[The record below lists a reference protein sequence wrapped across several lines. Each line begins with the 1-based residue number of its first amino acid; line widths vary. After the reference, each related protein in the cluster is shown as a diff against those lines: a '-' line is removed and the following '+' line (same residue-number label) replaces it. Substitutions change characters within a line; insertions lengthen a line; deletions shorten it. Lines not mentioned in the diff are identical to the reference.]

1 MAEEFQRNGDPPLD
15 LFGGAA
21 TPNYRPLIKW
31 GILIVALIAVFAL
44 VSFLRGIYTD
54 LLWFDSLGVRSVY
67 SKVILTR
74 IVAFVAGAAVFAV
87 GLAIALWFAY
97 RYSRGE
103 VVLPVSPGIA
113 DLVRKGTVWG
123 PVAVI
128 FGLSLAF
135 GALFAS
141 RWELFLRFVNSVRFH
156 QVDPISGQVLPL
168 LDPVF
173 GRNISFYVFDL
184 PLLSFTQG
192 WVLGALIVILIAGLV
207 LQFANYA
214 VRGLNFELTTAVKVQ
229 VSVVAALIMFAIAWG
244 HWLDRWEVVLS
255 DRGAVFGAAFTDITA
270 RKPALLIL
278 TIVAGASGVLMLV
291 NAYMKSVRILV
302 GAGALWLVL
311 FVALGFAWPAAVQQF
326 RVTPN
331 EFVKEDVYIQRNM
344 DFTRA
349 AFGLAD
355 ITEKFYAAESTVTS
369 EMIRD
374 NLETINNI
382 RLWDG
387 RPLSDVFRQI
397 QLLRPY
403 YDFKGAD
410 VDRYTI
416 GGEYRQVLLSA
427 REVAPERLPDES
439 QTWLN
444 RKLFYTHGIGVAMS
458 PVTEFTPEG
467 RPIFFAKDIPSDGV
481 LPVGIEGST
490 GEPDLLVLNPRIYYG
505 ENTTEYVVANS
516 NTPELDYQT
525 TEGVTIRASYT
536 GTGGVGLSSYF
547 RKLAYAWQMRDVNI
561 LISGEI
567 TSDSVIQ
574 YRRTIQERIST
585 IAPFLML
592 DQDPYIVIAEGQLF
606 WIQDAYTTTDHYPY
620 SDPEGDE
627 LTSRFNYIRNSVKV
641 VLDAHNGSL
650 NFYIWDPQDP
660 IVRTYDKIF
669 PGLFDDASSMPESL
683 RAHVRYPQDLF
694 ATQAEKY
701 IKYHMK
707 LPLDFYN
714 NEDLWANANEKFGQ
728 GDILQPVEPYYV
740 IMKLPGEEQ
749 EEFVLLFPYTPNQ
762 RQNLIGWLAARSD
775 GENYGKMVAFNF
787 PKDVNVDGPEQ
798 VEARIDNDQDISA
811 WFTLRCAQGSICI
824 RGNLLVI
831 PLADTL
837 LYAEPVYIQ
846 AEGVIFP
853 ELKRVILATQDK
865 VVMEDSL
872 GLALAALTGDQS
884 LVSVGGVANG
894 LEVPPPPTVP
904 TPAGGAPS
912 GLHSL
917 QLQVQVVTD
926 AIGLIKD
933 ELTQLEEVLQRLLE
947 STGEFTEGE

>member
-1 MAEEFQRNGDPPLD
+1 MAEEFERNGDPPMD
-15 LFGGAA
+15 IFGGGVP
-21 TPNYRPLIKW
+21 TNYRPLLKW
-31 GILIVALIAVFAL
+31 GGLIVALIAAFAL
-44 VSFLRGIYTD
+44 LSFLRGIYTD
-54 LLWFDSLGVRSVY
+54 LLWFDALGVRSVY
-67 SKVILTR
+67 SKVIVTR
-74 IVAFVAGAAVFAV
+74 IAAFAIGAAVFAA
-87 GLAIALWFAY
+87 GLAVSLWFAHKY
-97 RYSRGE
+97 TVGE
-103 VVLPVSPGIA
+103 VALPVPPDLA
-113 DLVRKGTVWG
+113 DLIRKAIIWG
-123 PVAVI
+123 SVAFIVV
-128 FGLSLAF
+128 LSIVF
-135 GALFAS
+135 GAVFAS
-141 RWELFLRFVNSVRFH
+141 RWELFLRFVNSVSFGE
-156 QVDPISGQVLPL
+156 P
-168 LDPVF
+168 DPVF
-173 GRNISFYVFDL
+173 NRDISFYVFDL
-184 PLLSFTQG
+184 PVLSFTQG
-192 WVLGALIVILIAGLV
+192 WLLGALIAILIAGLV
-207 LQFANYA
+207 LQFVNYR

-255 DRGAVFGAAFTDITA
+255 DRGTVFGAAFTDIHA

-278 TIVAGASGVLMLV
+278 TIVATASGVLMLV
-291 NAYMKSVRILV
+291 NAYMRSVRILV
-302 GAGALWLVL
+302 GAAALWLVL
-311 FVALGFAWPAAVQQF
+311 TVLLAAAWPAAVQQF

-331 EFVKEDVYIQRNM
+331 EFVKESEYIQRNM

-349 AFGLAD
+349 AFGLEG
-355 ITEKFYAAESTVTS
+355 ITENFYPAESTVTS
-369 EMIRD
+369 EIIRD
-374 NLETINNI
+374 NLQTVNNI
-382 RLWDG
+382 RLWDS
-387 RPLSDVFRQI
+387 RPLSDVYRQL

-410 VDRYTI
+410 VDRYNI
-416 GGEYRQVLLSA
+416 GGQYRQVLLSA
-427 REVAPERLPDES
+427 REVAPERLPTES
-439 QTWLN
+439 QTWVN
-444 RKLFYTHGIGVAMS
+444 RKLVYTHGIGVAMS

-467 RPIFFAKDIPSDGV
+467 RPIYFAKDIPSDGV
-481 LPVGIEGST
+481 LPVGLEDST
-490 GEPDLLVLNPRIYYG
+490 GDPDLLVLNPRIYYG
-505 ENTTEYVVANS
+505 ENTTDYIVANS

-525 TEGVTIRASYT
+525 TEGELVRTNYEGR
-536 GTGGVGLSSYF
+536 GGKERGGVRLSSYI
-547 RKLAYAWQMRDVNI
+547 RKLAYAWQMGDINL

-592 DQDPYIVIAEGQLF
+592 DEDPYIVVAEGQLF
-606 WIQDAYTTTDHYPY
+606 WIQDAYTVTDQYPY

-627 LTSRFNYIRNSVKV
+627 LTSTFNYIRNSVKV
-641 VLDAHNGSL
+641 VLDAHHGSL
-650 NFYIWDPQDP
+650 DFYIWDPQDP
-660 IVRTYDKIF
+660 IVRTYDRIF
-669 PGLFDDASSMPESL
+669 PGLFKKDEPMPESL
-683 RAHVRYPQDLF
+683 RAHVRYPQGLF
-694 ATQAEKY
+694 VAQADKY

-728 GDILQPVEPYYV
+728 TDNLQPVEPYYV
-740 IMKLPGEEQ
+740 IMKLPGEEH

-787 PKDVNVDGPEQ
+787 PKAANVDGPEQ

-811 WFTLRCAQGSICI
+811 WFTLRCAGGSICI

-884 LVSVGGVANG
+884 LVSVGGVADG
-894 LEVPPPPTVP
+894 RGAAGPALPSAPAVG
-904 TPAGGAPS
+904 TPSDPS
-912 GLHSL
+912 GLE
-917 QLQVQVVTD
+917 LQVQVVTETID
-926 AIGLIKD
+926 LIKE

-947 STGEFTEGE
+947 SAGGE